1 MTCKTLMDFTVQLLE
16 DRWCV
21 LKWQPFNV
29 HACPGAGVC
38 IRAADEQ
45 EDLMPCDP
53 DLAERWCASSVRHSC
68 GGCGVLPCAQTQ
80 YQCSFACVSMLPLA
94 KHCKNS
100 RETSSGCGVHDGGVF
115 LSLRLHHC
123 HAAVSPPGSAIIP
136 IKTHLIS
143 LPCPSPPLF
152 PCHGHGSFLSTVSEF
167 VPRGLD
173 TCDNSVTH
181 HTHPCNMYAEEGTST
196 AGVRAE
202 SLLSLTTACR
212 LKFPL
217 PFRCCMHFFSS

>member
-80 YQCSFACVSMLPLA
+80 FQCSFACASMLPLA
-94 KHCKNS
+94 KQQRDKLWLQGTWWRRFSVAPAPSLS
-100 RETSSGCGVHDGGVF
+100 RRHLPTWIS
-115 LSLRLHHC
+115 HHSNK
-123 HAAVSPPGSAIIP
+123 VSPHFPSFP
-136 IKTHLIS
+136 FPSPIS
-143 LPCPSPPLF
+143 LPWPPLLF
-152 PCHGHGSFLSTVSEF
+152 SPQSVNSCHAGLIPVTILSHTTHTPAICMLRTGRAQLGSELK
-167 VPRGLD
+167 
-173 TCDNSVTH
+173 
-181 HTHPCNMYAEEGTST
+181 
-196 AGVRAE
+196 
-202 SLLSLTTACR
+202 AC
-212 LKFPL
+212 
-217 PFRCCMHFFSS
+217 